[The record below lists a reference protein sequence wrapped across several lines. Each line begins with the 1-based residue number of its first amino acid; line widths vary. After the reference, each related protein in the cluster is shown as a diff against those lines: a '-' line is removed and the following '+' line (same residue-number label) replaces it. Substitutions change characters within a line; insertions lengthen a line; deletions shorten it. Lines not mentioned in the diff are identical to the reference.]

1 MSKEDRDLSPTES
14 PPPSYESAVTNGQ
27 NDDLTAAFSSLK
39 LGAQTVKPS
48 QDQCLAHLK
57 LLEAFHSLREEIAC
71 TDGLFDIHDSISQSA
86 FPETSQRKE
95 RAELLLQIREKR
107 WAIYVTK
114 ATQRYQIWWQKVVEP
129 HSKMVKHEDLLS
141 AAKKL
146 SFETSFYP
154 LPADE
159 LPPLDVVMV
168 WHAHMLN
175 PRDFLEDCMRYGKFS
190 LWTAGLPWPAIN
202 SCIHNETFEY
212 QCSGAAVKRFE
223 SDTGLKWDNLN
234 DMRSLKI
241 ECAKCYVRFE
251 TPWTTCT
258 SVDKWRENGPRE
270 SGQGFADRL
279 FRVNCPYCKTSINHE
294 FLRAQKFN
302 QNLKNLMEDDL
313 PMPGTL
319 LDLDGKMMTSHRG
332 QHLFPN
338 WLLKAGLYK
347 EMQVLLDP
355 SRVPSWTIED
365 VRKSVESA
373 LADRNILKAARG
385 FAIKPRKAEKVSI
398 RRMMSR
404 YWANS
409 SIFAL
414 DLVGAVIRQGSFIE
428 KMHAI
433 DWIHSPTAASTM
445 GRLINKY
452 ERFFEIMERNPG
464 QLAVP
469 TLDVDLAWHT
479 HQLTPSSYY
488 AYSLSK
494 TSIFISHDDKIP
506 DFSLSTAFERT
517 SKLYQSLFHEIY
529 SECTCWYCE
538 SIRESHTS
546 TASRLLKPSTSRAME
561 NSLRAIGG
569 SSSTHPDGDD
579 DDDEKKRVHISAH
592 SAIQPRDESSRIKA
606 RAQAVKLDQAYRK
619 AVKHAKRNKRP
630 IPQRQEANKGG
641 GYAES

>member
-1 MSKEDRDLSPTES
+1 
-14 PPPSYESAVTNGQ
+14 
-27 NDDLTAAFSSLK
+27 
-39 LGAQTVKPS
+39 
-48 QDQCLAHLK
+48 
-57 LLEAFHSLREEIAC
+57 
-71 TDGLFDIHDSISQSA
+71 
-86 FPETSQRKE
+86 
-95 RAELLLQIREKR
+95 
-107 WAIYVTK
+107 
-114 ATQRYQIWWQKVVEP
+114 
-129 HSKMVKHEDLLS
+129 
-141 AAKKL
+141 
-146 SFETSFYP
+146 
-154 LPADE
+154 
-159 LPPLDVVMV
+159 MV

-175 PRDFLEDCMRYGKFS
+175 PRDFLEDCMRHGKHF

-202 SCIHNETFEY
+202 SCIHNEIFEY
-212 QCSGAAVKRFE
+212 QCSGAALKKFE
-223 SDTGLKWDNLN
+223 SSTGLKWDNLD
-234 DMRSLKI
+234 DMTLMKV
-241 ECAKCYVRFE
+241 ECANCFVKFE
-251 TPWTTCT
+251 IPWTTCT
-258 SVDKWRENGPRE
+258 SVDKWHENGPGE
-270 SGQGFADRL
+270 GGQGFADRL
-279 FRVNCPYCKTSINHE
+279 FRVICPYCKIGIDHD

-302 QNLKNLMEDDL
+302 QDLKHLIEDDL

-319 LDLDGKMMTSHRG
+319 LDLEGKLMTSHRG

-347 EMQVLLDP
+347 EMKILLNP
-355 SRVPSWTIED
+355 SRVPSWKVED

-385 FAIKPRKAEKVSI
+385 FAIKPRKAEKISI

-404 YWANS
+404 YWTNS

-445 GRLINKY
+445 RRLINKY
-452 ERFFEIMERNPG
+452 KRFFEIMERYPW

-506 DFSLSTAFERT
+506 DTSLSTAFERT

-546 TASRLLKPSTSRAME
+546 TASRLLKPVTSRAME
-561 NSLRAIGG
+561 NSLRAIGN
-569 SSSTHPDGDD
+569 THPDGDN

-592 SAIQPRDESSRIKA
+592 NAIRPRDDTSRIKTH
-606 RAQAVKLDQAYRK
+606 AQAVKLDQAYHK

-641 GYAES
+641 GYAESGTVRRVLVEER